1 MNRKIV
7 VSAEARAQ
15 LDRLY
20 DYIATAGSPKAALRF
35 VSAIL
40 DQLQTLEDFQNIGAP
55 RADIL
60 PGLRTLTFRKRV
72 TIAFVVEPAEV
83 LVVGVFYGGQD
94 FEPVL
99 KGE

>member
-60 PGLRTLTFRKRV
+60 PGLRTLTF
-72 TIAFVVEPAEV
+72 EPAEV